1 MEPTPVFLPGESHRQ
16 RNLAGYS
23 PGCRKELDIT
33 ERLSIAQH
41 REDSTQ
47 SDPAHPAPCP
57 PLSCHPDLSANPQTC
72 QAHSHLRVFIF
83 TVYSEWNGIPQKSC
97 MDGFRSEHKHQLGPK
112 SLQL

>member
-47 SDPAHPAPCP
+47 SDPAHPAPCT

-72 QAHSHLRVFIF
+72 QAHSHLRAGALACDSFPLPSPGLAPF
-83 TVYSEWNGIPQKSC
+83 FG
-97 MDGFRSEHKHQLGPK
+97 
-112 SLQL
+112 